1 MIKENFMLIADGY
14 KYFHN
19 DMYPSDVD
27 LITSTTYIR
36 NPKMDLTYTNGRV
49 CVFGVSLVLQRIERM
64 LKDFVET
71 FSYEEM
77 KKYNF
82 IPENMV
88 YNFTKLY
95 MYLKDSCKDKYL
107 NKLLDIK
114 YVNDGTFLKPGD
126 RVLVIKNKDKEFR
139 WLPNYLETFINSE
152 LWKGTYIAT
161 QAASY
166 LGAIVKAYFD
176 FVNSED
182 MQHSDYERHK
192 LIMKDLIYS
201 EAFKNVIHDF
211 SARGMSG
218 LYDVIFHNVAHLM
231 FFNGTDSVAID
242 HLRINGF
249 YSDLKLEKLIPASEH
264 SVMCSYNNQ
273 DPQLEV
279 NSITKLMRKYADEP
293 ISLVCDSTDI
303 FQLLENLSH
312 SVEFKELLKTRN
324 SRNPLVIRGDSGDP
338 VKIMTGN
345 SAFETESYEVR
356 NRLEGLGLVRSL
368 KKLFPDEF
376 KSFSIKAIYG
386 DAITP
391 QRTYEIFLN
400 LLNSGIENPED
411 HIVLGAG
418 SYTYNYATR
427 DSVGLVT
434 KATSYTKLPD
444 DYSEGYEKELVK
456 NPKTDPKKS
465 SLNINKN
472 KMISFYDVKFNDIN
486 LFIIPKTM
494 FRENFIEEVIEC

>member
-1 MIKENFMLIADGY
+1 MIKEKFMLIADGY

-19 DMYPSDVD
+19 EMYSSNVD

-36 NPKMDLTYTNGRV
+36 NPKMDLSYTKGHV

-64 LKDFVET
+64 LKDFVKT

-77 KKYNF
+77 KIYSF
-82 IPENMV
+82 IPENMIH
-88 YNFTKLY
+88 NFTKLY
-95 MYLKDSCKDKYL
+95 MYLKDIDNNETLIS
-107 NKLLDIK
+107 KLLDIQ
-114 YVNDGTFLKPGD
+114 YVNDGSFLKPGD

-166 LGAIVKAYFD
+166 LGAIIKAYYD
-176 FVNSED
+176 YNNCD
-182 MQHSDYERHK
+182 NMHYSDYNDYREYMAR
-192 LIMKDLIYS
+192 IVNNG
-201 EAFKNVIHDF
+201 AFKYVIHDF

-218 LYDVIFHNVAHLM
+218 IYDVIFHNIAHLL
-231 FFNGTDSVAID
+231 FFNGTDSIAIE
-242 HLRINGF
+242 H
-249 YSDLKLEKLIPASEH
+249 LKLEGYYGDFKIENLIPASEH

-273 DPQLEV
+273 EPQLEV
-279 NSITKLMRKYADEP
+279 NSIIKLMTKYADSP

-303 FQLLENLSH
+303 FQLLVNLSH
-312 SVEFKELLKTRN
+312 TTEFKELLKTRDF
-324 SRNPLVIRGDSGDP
+324 RNPLVIRGDSGDP

-345 SAFETESYEVR
+345 SAFETENGEIR
-356 NRLEGLGLVRSL
+356 NRLEGLGLVSSL
-368 KKLFPDEF
+368 KELFPEEF
-376 KSFSIKAIYG
+376 KNGSIKAIYG

-400 LLNSGIENPED
+400 LLKNEIEHPRD

-444 DYSEGYEKELVK
+444 MYTNGYEKELVK

-465 SLNINKN
+465 SLKINNNVMVEFDDNYVDDAKLFVVSKVFAKN
-472 KMISFYDVKFNDIN
+472 
-486 LFIIPKTM
+486 
-494 FRENFIEEVIEC
+494 EFIEKVI